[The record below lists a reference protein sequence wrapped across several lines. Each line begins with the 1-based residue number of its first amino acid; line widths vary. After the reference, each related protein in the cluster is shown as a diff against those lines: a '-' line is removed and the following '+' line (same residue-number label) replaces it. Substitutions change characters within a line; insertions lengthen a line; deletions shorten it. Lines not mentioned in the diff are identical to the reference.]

1 MEGFFAKKEVQSLSR
16 PDGKLRTCNT
26 CGLYSCVKTPKMQPY
41 GNFNKGI
48 MCIGEAP
55 GETEDRVGKP
65 WQGKA
70 GQLLQKTFRKLG
82 IDLFEDCISINSVNC
97 RPITST
103 GGNRTPTG
111 NEIDCCRASIMRYID
126 EYKPHTII
134 LLGGTALQSV
144 VFHRWKKNA
153 GGINKWRGW
162 CIPDQDLNAWI
173 CPVFHPSYV
182 MRYDTVE
189 MYRIWEDDLLRV
201 FEISDSPLPKYQK
214 PVIHIVDNLAA
225 LDTIKSG
232 TVAIDYETTGLKPYQ
247 LDKNHRIISVSISID
262 ENTAYVFLLPEKRK
276 DWQPLKRLL
285 MDSRVGKMA
294 HNMKFE
300 DVWSRIYLET
310 PVRNWVWDSMLAAH
324 IIDNRSGVTGLK
336 FQTYVNFGVI
346 DYSSEISPYLMAVDG
361 KNANSV
367 NRIEE
372 LLTHSSKVKDL
383 LHYNALDTIYQYRL
397 ATLQMKQMSNNESN

>member
-1 MEGFFAKKEVQSLSR
+1 
-16 PDGKLRTCNT
+16 
-26 CGLYSCVKTPKMQPY
+26 
-41 GNFNKGI
+41 
-48 MCIGEAP
+48 
-55 GETEDRVGKP
+55 
-65 WQGKA
+65 
-70 GQLLQKTFRKLG
+70 
-82 IDLFEDCISINSVNC
+82 
-97 RPITST
+97 
-103 GGNRTPTG
+103 
-111 NEIDCCRASIMRYID
+111 
-126 EYKPHTII
+126 
-134 LLGGTALQSV
+134 
-144 VFHRWKKNA
+144 
-153 GGINKWRGW
+153 
-162 CIPDQDLNAWI
+162 
-173 CPVFHPSYV
+173 
-182 MRYDTVE
+182 

-247 LDKNHRIISVSISID
+247 LDKNHRIISVSVSID

-276 DWQPLKRLL
+276 DWRPLKRLL

-346 DYSSEISPYLMAVDG
+346 DYSSEISPYLMAVDE

-397 ATLQMKQMSNNESN
+397 ATLQMKQMNNNESN